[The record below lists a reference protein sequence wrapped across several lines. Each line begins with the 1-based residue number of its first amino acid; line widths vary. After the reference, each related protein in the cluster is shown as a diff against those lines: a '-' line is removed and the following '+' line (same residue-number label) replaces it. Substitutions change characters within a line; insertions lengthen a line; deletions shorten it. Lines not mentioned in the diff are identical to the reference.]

1 MTRTP
6 RTRPIRPWRRGL
18 RRALGAERNELARPE
33 DRARSRAGLLAAVAT
48 GLALLLGATAAWTDF
63 DSGEHRVAAA
73 ATRLHHLDAVLLTST
88 STTTDRTDTAA
99 PRYQATAAWTY
110 PAGQQQT
117 GTVGVSRQARA
128 GTTVGVWVAD
138 TGRLT
143 TAPASTADLVSDAVI
158 VGLLALGLLFVLIA
172 GGLGLRLR
180 SLDHRA
186 DTAWQCAW
194 AEMEPVWTGR
204 ASRRH
209 GTDGPRPS

>member
-6 RTRPIRPWRRGL
+6 HTRPIRPWRRSL

-33 DRARSRAGLLAAVAT
+33 DRARSRAGLLASVAT
-48 GLALLLGATAAWTDF
+48 ALALMLGATAAWTDF
-63 DSGEHRVAAA
+63 DSAEHRAAAA
-73 ATRLHHLDAVLLTST
+73 ATRLHHLDALLLTST

-99 PRYQATAAWTY
+99 PRYQATATWTY

-117 GTVGVSRQARA
+117 GTVGVRRQAQA
-128 GTTVGVWVAD
+128 GTAVGVWVAD

-158 VGLLALGLLFVLIA
+158 VGLLAVGLLFVLIA

-186 DTAWQCAW
+186 DGAWQRAW
-194 AEMEPVWTGR
+194 AELEPVWTGR
-204 ASRRH
+204 ASRRP
-209 GTDGPRPS
+209 GTDGPRRS